1 VLLWLDRRILEAAL
15 VEQGWEAGEASRVA
29 ARAIS
34 FVSEVMSIMTLR
46 RGCPAEGPVVSAEV
60 EEEACAQQVGIN
72 FLLASMVVSG
82 VRGRAVAL
90 GQAMVRA
97 IVRHAPEAQVAVP
110 GPRSGS
116 N

>member
-1 VLLWLDRRILEAAL
+1 MSIWLDRRILEAAL
-15 VEQGWEAGEASRVA
+15 VEQGWEIGEASRVA
-29 ARAIS
+29 ERAIS
-34 FVSEVMSIMTLR
+34 FVNEVMSIMTLR
-46 RGCPAEGPVVSAEV
+46 RGCPAEGPVASAEV

-97 IVRHAPEAQVAVP
+97 IVRRAPEAQAAVP